1 MSAAKGA
8 APGAAGQGAGAA
20 KKVGKGDVV
29 RFGIVGC
36 GRIAQSHLQ
45 ALGTL
50 PESRLTLAVESRKA
64 AGEAVAEEFKCAL
77 YEDYADPA
85 IPGQV
90 DAVIICTPPI
100 LHHTIARH
108 FLERGVHVLCEKPL
122 TIASADARDLVR
134 LSRERELLL
143 MMASKFRYVDDIIKT
158 KAIVESGILGRI
170 VMYENSFCSKITM
183 GDRWNAQKDVSGG
196 GVLIDNGSHS
206 ADIARYLLG
215 PIQDVQA
222 QTGPRAQ
229 GLDVEDTVRVQF
241 LTQGGVI
248 GTFDLSWSI
257 TKESPHYV
265 QVFGSEGTLQVG
277 WSGSKYR
284 QDGSSKWVPFG
295 TGYDKL
301 KAFARQ
307 LSNFVGCLKGREVP
321 VITAEDSLASVQVV
335 ETAYRSAGRDNWMKV
350 EPQA

>member
-1 MSAAKGA
+1 MARIGRN
-8 APGAAGQGAGAA
+8 
-20 KKVGKGDVV
+20 DVV
-29 RFGIVGC
+29 RFGVIGC

-45 ALGTL
+45 ALATI
-50 PESRLTLAVESRKA
+50 PEAKLTVAVENRKS
-64 AGEAVAEEFKCAL
+64 AGEAVAAEYKCAL
-77 YEDYADPA
+77 YADHADPKLA
-85 IPGQV
+85 EQV
-90 DAVIICTPPI
+90 DAVIVCTPPN
-100 LHHTIARH
+100 LHHDIVKH

-122 TIASADARDLVR
+122 TIASQEARDLVAQAR
-134 LSRERELLL
+134 DRELTL
-143 MMASKFRYVDDIIKT
+143 MMASKFRYVDDIIKA

-170 VMYENSFCSKITM
+170 ILYENSFCSKIAM
-183 GDRWNAQKDVSGG
+183 GDRWNAVKSVSGG

-215 PIQDVQA
+215 PIMDVQA
-222 QTGPRAQ
+222 QPGLPTQ

-257 TKESPHYV
+257 TKETPHYV
-265 QVFGSEGTLQVG
+265 QVFGSEGTLQIG

-301 KAFARQ
+301 KAFSRQ
-307 LSNFVGCLKGREVP
+307 LLNFIGCLKGREAP
-321 VITAEDSLASVQVV
+321 VISAEDSMASVQVI
-335 ETAYRSAGRDNWMKV
+335 ETAYRSASRNNWLRV
-350 EPQA
+350 DQVA

>member
-1 MSAAKGA
+1 LARIGRN
-8 APGAAGQGAGAA
+8 
-20 KKVGKGDVV
+20 DVV
-29 RFGIVGC
+29 RFGLIGC

-45 ALGTL
+45 ALATI
-50 PESRLTLAVESRKA
+50 PEARLTVAVENRKP
-64 AGEAVAEEFKCAL
+64 AGEAVAEEYKCAL
-77 YEDYADPA
+77 YADHSDPKIA
-85 IPGQV
+85 EQV
-90 DAVIICTPPI
+90 DAVIVCTPPN
-100 LHHTIARH
+100 LHHDIVRH

-122 TIASADARDLVR
+122 TIAAQEARDLVAQAR
-134 LSRERELLL
+134 DRELVL
-143 MMASKFRYVDDIIKT
+143 MMASKFRYVDDIIKA

-170 VMYENSFCSKITM
+170 ILYENSFCSKIAM
-183 GDRWNAQKDVSGG
+183 GDRWNAVKGVSGG

-215 PIQDVQA
+215 PIMDVQA
-222 QTGPRAQ
+222 QPGLPTQ

-257 TKESPHYV
+257 TKETPHYV
-265 QVFGSEGTLQVG
+265 QVFGSEGTLQIG

-301 KAFARQ
+301 KAFSRQ
-307 LSNFVGCLKGREVP
+307 LQNFIGCLKGREAP
-321 VITAEDSLASVQVV
+321 VISAEDSMASVQVI
-335 ETAYRSAGRDNWMKV
+335 ETAYRSASRNNWLRV
-350 EPQA
+350 DQVA

>member
-1 MSAAKGA
+1 MSG
-8 APGAAGQGAGAA
+8 PGRRPAEGAGGDGGTRR
-20 KKVGKGDVV
+20 VGKSDVV
-29 RFGIVGC
+29 RFGILGC

-45 ALGTL
+45 ALATI
-50 PESRLTLAVESRKA
+50 PEAKLVLAVENRKS
-64 AGEAVAEEFKCAL
+64 AGEAVAEEYKCAL
-77 YEDYADPA
+77 YSDFADKA
-85 IPGQV
+85 ILAQV
-90 DAVIICTPPI
+90 DAVIICTPPN
-100 LHHTIARH
+100 LHHSIARH

-122 TIASADARDLVR
+122 TVQSAEARDLVA
-134 LSRERELLL
+134 LSRDRDLVL
-143 MMASKFRYVDDIIKT
+143 MMASKFRYVDDIIKA
-158 KAIVESGILGRI
+158 KAIIESGILGRI
-170 VMYENSFCSKITM
+170 VMYENTFCSKIAMT
-183 GDRWNAQKDVSGG
+183 DRWNANRGVSGG
-196 GVLIDNGSHS
+196 GVLIDNGSHA

-215 PIQDVQA
+215 PIVDVQA
-222 QTGPRAQ
+222 QTGLPTQ

-307 LSNFVGCLKGREVP
+307 HQNFIGCLKGRETP
-321 VITAEDSLASVQVV
+321 IISPEDSLASVQVV
-335 ETAYRSAGRDNWMKV
+335 ETAYKSAGLNHWLKIESV
-350 EPQA
+350 A